1 MIIFNVCNKGI
12 FNPLAKLRQKP
23 AITPKSCKD
32 AFVKSDAQTYPEELH
47 KIFYKLYRKNM
58 MFSCT
63 KKYFEDLYASGK
75 EKFDFILGHKAF
87 GTDIPFYNETEFIT
101 ALKKMPIK
109 EIEETFNEIRKLYA
123 RFSKDIN
130 IHYKVNSE
138 PSIYNY
144 AQLTI
149 LKSGNRQTYEY
160 IMQNTDTKSMYEL
173 LEIFPDRLNGSA
185 FETLTIPQIRQI
197 TGKGIKLQ
205 LTEDKE
211 KMKKIFSNGL
221 RAEEKYVLSSDSFS
235 QDAKS
240 IDMFSKYLS
249 HSKVTE
255 PFTAFRAEKDTGMFN
270 AIVLDKFL
278 AAKTKWYVLKNM
290 YKAKKISVHDYTGKF
305 DNSYLTK
312 NKTINLFD
320 YIMKKDK
327 LTLADAMQAA
337 KYGST
342 KYQNQIAEIIKNS
355 KIQDDRFKSLTFD
368 FGAAKEWLPA
378 QETQNTGIL
387 HNVNIKE
394 GIEGAYSHTNN
405 RQAEFIL
412 NNNPK
417 SMTFDNIRYNSEQD
431 IWYFDSTISPV

>member
-12 FNPLAKLRQKP
+12 FNPLAKLQKP

-47 KIFYKLYRKNM
+47 KIFYKLYRKDM

-87 GTDIPFYNETEFIT
+87 GTDIPFYNETEFIA

-160 IMQNTDTKSMYEL
+160 IMKNTDTKSMYEL
-173 LEIFPDRLNGSA
+173 LEIFPERLNGSA

-221 RAEEKYVLSSDSFS
+221 QAEENYVLSSDSFS
-235 QDAKS
+235 HDAEG

-255 PFTAFRAEKDTGMFN
+255 PFTAFRAEKDTGMFSS
-270 AIVLDKFL
+270 VMLDKVTGL
-278 AAKTKWYVLKNM
+278 KTKWFVLKNIF
-290 YKAKKISVHDYTGKF
+290 KAKKVKIHEYEGKF
-305 DNSYLTK
+305 TDVCSPK
-312 NKTINLFD
+312 INLFN
-320 YIMKKDK
+320 YIIGKKQ

-342 KYQNQIAEIIKNS
+342 KYQNQIAEMIKKS

-412 NNNPK
+412 NNTQK
-417 SMTFDNIRYNSEQD
+417 SITFDNVRYNPEQD
-431 IWYFDSTISPV
+431 IWYFDSTISPI

>member
-12 FNPLAKLRQKP
+12 FNPLAKLQKP

-32 AFVKSDAQTYPEELH
+32 AFVKSNAQTYPEELRS
-47 KIFYKLYRKNM
+47 IFYKLYRKDM

-101 ALKKMPIK
+101 ALKKMPIN
-109 EIEETFNEIRKLYA
+109 EIEKTFNEIRKLYE

-160 IMQNTDTKSMYEL
+160 IMKNTDTKSMYEL
-173 LEIFPDRLNGSA
+173 LEIFPERLNGSA

-221 RAEEKYVLSSDSFS
+221 QAEENYVLSSDSFS
-235 QDAKS
+235 HDADG

-255 PFTAFRAEKDTGMFN
+255 PFTAFRAEKDTGMFSS
-270 AIVLDKFL
+270 VMLDKVTGL
-278 AAKTKWYVLKNM
+278 KTKWFVLKNIF
-290 YKAKKISVHDYTGKF
+290 KAKKVKIHEYEGKF
-305 DNSYLTK
+305 TDVCSQK
-312 NKTINLFD
+312 INLFN
-320 YIMKKDK
+320 YIIGKKQ

-342 KYQNQIAEIIKNS
+342 KYQNKIAEMIKKS

-368 FGAAKEWLPA
+368 FGVAKEWLPS

-412 NNNPK
+412 NNTQK
-417 SMTFDNIRYNSEQD
+417 SITFDNVRYNPEQD
-431 IWYFDSTISPV
+431 IWYFDSTISPI